1 MSLFRRRREED
12 RALTVRGTVPPVFP
26 PFDPTAI
33 TTSAAMRI
41 ADVFAC
47 VRVLA
52 ESAASLPL
60 IAYRRTDQGRVRA
73 GGNAQ
78 ELIDH
83 PAPATTTASLVGQLM
98 AHLSLWGNAFIAK
111 YLY

>member
-1 MSLFRRRREED
+1 MSVFRRRKTED
-12 RALTVRGTVPPVFP
+12 RTLTV
-26 PFDPTAI
+26 D
-33 TTSAAMRI
+33 TSAAVFVGLDPTGTTITSNAALRI

-73 GGNAQ
+73 GGHAQ
-78 ELIDH
+78 ELIDR
-83 PAPATTTASLVGQLM
+83 PAPATTTASLIGQLM
-98 AHLSLWGNAFIAK
+98 AHLSLWGNAFVAK
-111 YLY
+111 Y